1 MLKQKA
7 AFLQKHDQALFEK
20 DFRDHLTESLKAKKQ
35 SIEAI
40 AEVSKSTSRKRPFQ
54 GSPSFY
60 QGRQNGGQKLRSN
73 YNGKY
78 ILFQK
83 KETFSQQQPNFTSS
97 YHKHGGINS
106 SPSNSKKV
114 IFQTKNSKISPS
126 REDKGISPSLETI
139 DKRPRTLGFSR
150 MLPLRIPFLMN
161 PVQEKAPKV
170 PKLNQ
175 EQQK

>member
-114 IFQTKNSKISPS
+114 IFQTKNSKMRPS
-126 REDKGISPSLETI
+126 REGKGISPSLETA
-139 DKRPRTLGFSR
+139 DKRSSALVFSR
-150 MLPLRIPFLMN
+150 ILPNSSFNETSIGQYRRRLPRY
-161 PVQEKAPKV
+161 QS
-170 PKLNQ
+170 
-175 EQQK
+175 